1 MTIRE
6 WQDKTDEWIRTI
18 GVRYFDPMTN
28 TVLVMEEL
36 GEFARLMARKYGEQS
51 FKRKEDEAKVDDNIR
66 EELGDLF
73 FVLTCLANQMD
84 IDLEDV
90 LDNNLKKKTKRDI
103 DRHRDNE
110 KLKDQGM

>member
-1 MTIRE
+1 MTIKE
-6 WQDKTDEWIRTI
+6 WQAITDKWIKEI

-51 FKRKEDEAKVDDNIR
+51 FKKPEDQEKVDEHIK
-66 EELGDLF
+66 EEVGDLF

-84 IDLEDV
+84 IDLEEV
-90 LDNNLKKKTKRDI
+90 LQHNITRKTKRDI
-103 DRHRDNE
+103 DRHKSNQ
-110 KLKDQGM
+110 KLK